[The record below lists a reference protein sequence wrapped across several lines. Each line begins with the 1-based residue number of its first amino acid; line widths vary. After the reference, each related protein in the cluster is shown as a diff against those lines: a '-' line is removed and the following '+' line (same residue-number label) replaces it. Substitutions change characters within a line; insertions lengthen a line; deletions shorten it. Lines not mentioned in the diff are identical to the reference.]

1 MFFLCRNFRKPQIYL
16 FCKKPLQSFFTVC
29 RVRYNEAVY
38 SAADIAVKFSSH
50 PQTNYIMHRHTFL
63 TMLPPHTAC
72 CSLFWEHNSSR
83 FKNKVIPNPISPT
96 LKGYS
101 LHKSNNGNHA
111 FGEMAIRLLHGR
123 DGGLTCT

>member
-16 FCKKPLQSFFTVC
+16 YCEKPLQSFFTVC
-29 RVRYNEAVY
+29 CVLYNEAVY
-38 SAADIAVKFSSH
+38 SAADTAVKFSSH
-50 PQTNYIMHRHTFL
+50 PQTNYKMHRPPPYTHTQ
-63 TMLPPHTAC
+63 TAC
-72 CSLFWEHNSSR
+72 CSLFWEHNFSR
-83 FKNKVIPNPISPT
+83 FKNKAIPNLISPT

-111 FGEMAIRLLHGR
+111 FGEMAIRLLHGG